1 MRRACKLGT
10 VNSLLLMTLV
20 GGVAGCPD
28 QTIGPDPSL
37 VHQMRGQSYT
47 DRDWAVVLRDHVRYG
62 LVDYDTLRAK
72 PEALYRY
79 AALISVTGPEST
91 PEQFPG
97 RAQATA
103 YYVNAYNALVLLAVL
118 SQPPNIPTMEDISLP
133 HLEED
138 YRFVL
143 DGSTVTLNQVERKML
158 AASGGDVRTL
168 LATSRAAM
176 GTPRLPGEP
185 RPSIASWPPLPPT
198 PSTCRRFSASTTA
211 RGRSWSGRKSSGG
224 RMTLSSTGKPSG
236 GCEPCICSTCC
247 SSWPLRS
254 SGALC
259 RLRWATR
266 FGRSPSIGRSIAGNA
281 RPTVL
286 WCPEFWPP
294 TKRNDHVTSD

>member
-1 MRRACKLGT
+1 
-10 VNSLLLMTLV
+10 MTLV

-185 RPSIASWPPLPPT
+185 IRAETLDRQLAAAAADALDLP
-198 PSTCRRFSASTTA
+198 
-211 RGRSWSGRKSSGG
+211 
-224 RMTLSSTGKPSG
+224 
-236 GCEPCICSTCC
+236 EI
-247 SSWPLRS
+247 LRIDH
-254 SGALC
+254 G
-259 RLRWATR
+259 T
-266 FGRSPSIGRSIAGNA
+266 RSILVWQEILRRQNDFIEYWKTQRRVRTVYLFNVLLELASPQQRRALQTAVGYTF
-281 RPTVL
+281 RPIAFDRSLNRWERKADRPMV
-286 WCPEFWPP
+286 P
-294 TKRNDHVTSD
+294 